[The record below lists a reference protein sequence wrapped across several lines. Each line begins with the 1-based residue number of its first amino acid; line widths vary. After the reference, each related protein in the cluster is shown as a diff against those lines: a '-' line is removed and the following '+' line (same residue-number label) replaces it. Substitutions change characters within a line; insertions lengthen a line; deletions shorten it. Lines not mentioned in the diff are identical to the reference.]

1 VIYKL
6 SSSLEFI
13 WALIFYFILNFYK
26 NIDKKEENKLIGKF
40 KEKYENYM
48 KETSMLIPK
57 LK

>member
-1 VIYKL
+1 MIYKL